1 MSPPPL
7 NPTSRYY
14 PAGTRKCYWLAT
26 TANYQA
32 PTRAE
37 LNAGVDL
44 TYEIESVTGFALTS
58 AMVNVPDMGS
68 RFTSQI
74 PGALESSKNN
84 IVFYED
90 VHSNDI
96 RQLLSNGTNGY
107 IVMLWDGDVSG
118 QLMDVFPVQ
127 VASVAPDPAV
137 NKAAM
142 ITVDFAPSS
151 VPAIGVTIP
160 AG

>member
-1 MSPPPL
+1 MAPAPL
-7 NPTSRYY
+7 NPTNRYY
-14 PAGTRKCYWLAT
+14 PSGKRACYWLAT
-26 TANYQA
+26 VANYLS

-44 TYEIESVTGFALTS
+44 SHEIESVTGFSLTA

-68 RFTSQI
+68 RFVQQI
-74 PGALESSKNN
+74 PGALESSKND
-84 IVFYED
+84 ITFYQDAHSGD
-90 VHSNDI
+90 V
-96 RQLLSNGTNGY
+96 RTLLSIGVTGT

-127 VASVAPDPAV
+127 VASVAPDPAI

-142 ITVDFAPSS
+142 LTVDFAPSA

>member
-1 MSPPPL
+1 MAPPPL
-7 NPTSRYY
+7 NPTTRYY
-14 PAGTRKCYWLAT
+14 PSGTRKCYWLAA
-26 TANYQA
+26 TANYYS

-37 LNAGVDL
+37 LNAGIDL
-44 TYEIESVTGFALTS
+44 THEMESVTGFALTS

-68 RFTSQI
+68 RFTSEI
-74 PGALESSKNN
+74 PGALESSKND
-84 IVFYED
+84 ITFYQ
-90 VHSNDI
+90 SQNSQDI
-96 RQLLSNGTNGY
+96 RQVLAIGVTGFV
-107 IVMLWDGDVSG
+107 VMLWDGDVAG

-127 VASVAPDPAV
+127 VASVAPDPAI

-142 ITVDFAPSS
+142 LTVNFAPSL

>member
-1 MSPPPL
+1 MAPPPL

-14 PAGTRKCYWLAT
+14 PSGKRKCYWMAT
-26 TANYQA
+26 CANYLS

-44 TYEIESVTGFALTS
+44 SGEIESVTGFSLTA

-68 RFTSQI
+68 RFVQQI
-74 PGALESSKNN
+74 PGALESSKYD
-84 IVFYED
+84 ITFYQDAHSGD
-90 VHSNDI
+90 VRSLFAI
-96 RQLLSNGTNGY
+96 GVTGFVS
-107 IVMLWDGDVSG
+107 MLWDGDVSG

-127 VASVAPDPAV
+127 VASTAPDPSI

-142 ITVDFAPSS
+142 LAVDFAPSG
-151 VPAIGVTIP
+151 VPAIGVVIP

>member
-14 PAGTRKCYWLAT
+14 PAGTRKCYWMAT
-26 TANYQA
+26 TANYQS
-32 PTRAE
+32 PTRTE
-37 LNAGVDL
+37 LNAGIDL
-44 TYEIESVTGFALTS
+44 SHEIDSMTGFSLTS

-74 PGALESSKNN
+74 PGALESSKND
-84 IVFYED
+84 ITFYED
-90 VHSNDI
+90 VNSNDI
-96 RQLLSNGTNGY
+96 RQVLSIGVNGF
-107 IVMLWDGDVSG
+107 IVVLWDGDIAG
-118 QLMDVFPVQ
+118 RLMDVFPVQ

-142 ITVDFAPSS
+142 IVVDFAPSLQ
-151 VPAIGVTIP
+151 PAIGVIVP

>member
-1 MSPPPL
+1 MAPPPL

-14 PAGTRKCYWLAT
+14 PAGTRKCYWMAT
-26 TANYQA
+26 TANYLS

-37 LNAGVDL
+37 LNAGIDL
-44 TYEIESVTGFALTS
+44 SHEIDSMTGFSLTS

-74 PGALESSKNN
+74 PGALESSKND
-84 IVFYED
+84 ITFYQD
-90 VHSNDI
+90 VNSQDI
-96 RQLLSNGTNGY
+96 RQILAIGVTGF
-107 IVMLWDGDVSG
+107 IAVLWDGDIANR
-118 QLMDVFPVQ
+118 LMDVFPVQ

-142 ITVDFAPSS
+142 VVVNFAPSV
-151 VPAIGVTIP
+151 VPAIGVLIP